1 MTEESFSIRWFLSSR
16 WYSDPSWDYLCV
28 HFHFQWGGHIYVH
41 LSLITTIGN
50 LSRLLLHPPTPPT
63 TSNPWFHQSSHPI
76 VFSSIEVHRSCTRTL
91 FVLGR
96 HLKVF
101 WGFIST
107 LLSPSFSYVSRTYF
121 SRPVSSWR
129 LSILLFNGILFKIWR
144 NVPFVTISM
153 RNGVDFYSEISWYD
167 PKPFRLSAVFTD
179 HKITAEPSNSLDPWA
194 VSPFYLKW
202 FIEKRRMW
210 WQLVTVEIL
219 HLSKAD
225 KPCIKFRKGKTFS
238 GGLGSWKCFSGGLG
252 SWKWFFWR
260 PGVLKMFFSG
270 GLGSWKAS

>member
-1 MTEESFSIRWFLSSR
+1 MVSVESMIFGPLLGLSLCTFPFSVRR
-16 WYSDPSWDYLCV
+16 TYLCTFEAD
-28 HFHFQWGGHIYVH
+28 HHNRKPFK
-41 LSLITTIGN
+41 TA
-50 LSRLLLHPPTPPT
+50 PPPATPT
-63 TSNPWFHQSSHPI
+63 TSKPWFHQSSHPI

-96 HLKVF
+96 HLQVF

-144 NVPFVTISM
+144 NVPFVRISM

-179 HKITAEPSNSLDPWA
+179 HKITAEPSSSLDPRA
-194 VSPFYLKW
+194 VSPFCKKW
-202 FIEKRRMW
+202 FIEKRRVW
-210 WQLVTVEIL
+210 WQLVTVESL

-225 KPCIKFRKGKTFS
+225 KPCIKFKKGKT
-238 GGLGSWKCFSGGLG
+238 FSGGLG